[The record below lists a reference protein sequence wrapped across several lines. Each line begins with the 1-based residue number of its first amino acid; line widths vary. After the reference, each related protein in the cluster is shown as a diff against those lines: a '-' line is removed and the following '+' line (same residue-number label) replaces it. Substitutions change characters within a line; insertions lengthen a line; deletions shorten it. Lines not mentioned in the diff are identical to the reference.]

1 MTPDSTGGLI
11 RFVIAGRLNRDFILP
26 LSGQPQLDI
35 MGGNLAYAAIGL
47 NLWGETSGMVSRV
60 AQEYPRAWLEKFRSL
75 GFDLSGI
82 REVQGSLD
90 MRRFLAYDS
99 LETVH
104 TENPVQHFADRE
116 LAYPPSL
123 LGYTGR
129 APSSSNRT
137 QPTTQTIQISDIPES
152 YLEASAV
159 HICPV
164 DYLSHLILPPVFRQG
179 HATTITLSS
188 DPGYMQPSFWEE
200 IPHLLSDIT
209 AFFTTESEIRA
220 LFQARQT
227 DLWEMAVQLSHF
239 GPEYILIRTLS
250 YGYCVYDRMED
261 KRWTVPFYQSQVVDP
276 TGASDAFAGGFLAGY
291 RAHYDPLE
299 AALMGSIS
307 ASMVVE
313 GSGAFYAL
321 DAMPGLMDKR
331 LSALRELVQRI

>member
-1 MTPDSTGGLI
+1 MTADPSGDLI

-26 LSGQPQLDI
+26 LSGQPQLDLL
-35 MGGNLAYAAIGL
+35 GGNLAYAAIGL
-47 NLWGETSGMVSRV
+47 NLWGETGGMVSRV
-60 AQEYPRAWLEKFRSL
+60 AQQFPWAWLEKFRSL

-82 REVQGSLD
+82 REVQSGLD

-99 LETVH
+99 LESVH
-104 TENPVQHFADRE
+104 TENPVQHFADRG

-123 LGYTGR
+123 LGYTGK
-129 APSSSNRT
+129 APSSSSRT
-137 QPTTQTIQISDIPES
+137 QPTPQTIQISDIPDS
-152 YLEASAV
+152 YLEASAI

-179 HATTITLSS
+179 QATTITLSS

-200 IPHLLSDIT
+200 IPALLSDIT
-209 AFFTTESEIRA
+209 AFITTESEIRA

-227 DLWEMAVQLSHF
+227 DLWEMAAQLAQF

-250 YGYCVYDRMED
+250 YGYCVYDRLEN

-321 DAMPGLMDKR
+321 DAMPGLLEKR
-331 LSALRELVQRI
+331 LIALRELVQRV